1 MDGHIKARV
10 CSTRM
15 DSSYTAKASEVGSHT
30 HTMGRWGKRMT
41 MRAISL
47 GGPKQGDKDGY
58 ALGTL
63 VLHCGT
69 GPSLRYIVPTFTTSS
84 LPASASPAFQATTGG
99 RRQSGLAGL
108 ARERA
113 AAPEAPSSSSAAAP
127 SAWCRRLVCT
137 KPNPKNPSSLHDKYW
152 TIEDDEEGTLIF
164 TWGALASP
172 VTNQLILSFGDAHGA
187 LASAFG
193 EQRCAAKL
201 RGTTTKAAYRELQH
215 DDVVKLPSLQ
225 YRRVGLRLQGAE
237 STPESFEFEAH
248 DYESESDDE
257 DDDDMDDD
265 MLMGEVLDVMLD
277 ETGL

>member
-15 DSSYTAKASEVGSHT
+15 DSSYTAKASEVDSHIY
-30 HTMGRWGKRMT
+30 TMDRWGRRMT
-41 MRAISL
+41 MRAISN

-58 ALGTL
+58 ALGAL
-63 VLHCGT
+63 VLSCGT
-69 GPSLRYIVPTFTTSS
+69 GGSLRYLVPKAKTSS
-84 LPASASPAFQATTGG
+84 LPASASPTFQPTT

-137 KPNPKNPSSLHDKYW
+137 EPNPKNLSSLHDKYW
-152 TIEDDEEGTLIF
+152 TIEDDQEGTLIF
-164 TWGALASP
+164 TWGALTSP
-172 VTNQLILSFGDAHGA
+172 VTNQLILSFGRAHGA
-187 LASAFG
+187 LASVFG
-193 EQRCAAKL
+193 KQRCATKL
-201 RGTTTKAAYRELQH
+201 RGSKAKAAYRELQH

-237 STPESFEFEAH
+237 SAPESFDFEAH
-248 DYESESDDE
+248 DYEPESDDE
-257 DDDDMDDD
+257 DDDIDDD
-265 MLMGEVLDVMLD
+265 ALLEATLGNILE